1 MSSGGDRNIAGESA
15 GLMSSTASHWPRGSA
30 TLAALVIAS
39 IGLLIVF
46 APARQT
52 AEARPGLA
60 LTATLPDQVPPG
72 VVLRVGDPVTR
83 WVFEHNGWDKK
94 LPFRIEWAEIT
105 GGPDVTE
112 AFHAGVLDVGFGAS
126 VPPIHAVWM
135 GIPVRIVA
143 FREYA
148 DRARRQAYVLGIA
161 PKAKIR
167 TLSDLRGKRI
177 AFSPS
182 QVQAQIVIQTLK
194 AAGIPRDAV
203 TLVELPSSIGG
214 DVYTNALASGAIDV
228 APIRADLVAQRYVR
242 DHGARGAHV
251 LKHPS
256 FRDDGA
262 NVYVPETAL
271 ADPGKAAAL
280 RVFVHYWGLAQAW
293 INAHPEELA
302 RGYYAEK
309 RGLPIADARVMAA
322 YTANVSVPRN
332 WAGAIAYEQ
341 AAIDTL
347 GPETRRP
354 RLDAATLFDRRFET
368 IAGEA
373 AASAEGH
380 RQ

>member
-1 MSSGGDRNIAGESA
+1 MP
-15 GLMSSTASHWPRGSA
+15 TAASRWPKGSA
-30 TLAALVIAS
+30 ALATVVAGSIAALVA
-39 IGLLIVF
+39 F
-46 APARQT
+46 APVRHT
-52 AEARPGLA
+52 AEAKAGLP
-60 LTATLPDQVPPG
+60 LTAALPEQVPPG

-126 VPPIHAVWM
+126 VPPIHAVWT
-135 GIPVRIVA
+135 GIPVRIIA

-148 DRARRQAYVLGIA
+148 DRASRQAYVLGIS
-161 PKAKIR
+161 PKSKIR
-167 TLSDLRGKRI
+167 TLQDLRGKRI

-182 QVQAQIVIQTLK
+182 QVQAQIVIETLK
-194 AAGIPRDAV
+194 AVGIARDQV

-214 DVYTNALASGAIDV
+214 DVYTNALVSGAVDA

-242 DHGARGAHV
+242 DYGASGARV
-251 LKHPS
+251 IKHPP
-256 FRDDGA
+256 FRDDGG

-280 RVFVHYWGLAQAW
+280 RIFAHYWGLGQAW

-302 RGYYAEK
+302 RGYYAGK
-309 RGLPIADARVMAA
+309 RGLPIADARVLAA
-322 YTANVSVPRN
+322 YIANVSVPRN
-332 WAGAIAYEQ
+332 WAGAIEYEQ
-341 AAIDTL
+341 SAIDTL
-347 GPETRRP
+347 GPETKRP

-368 IAGEA
+368 IAGDA
-373 AASAEGH
+373 AASAKGS
-380 RQ
+380 RS

>member
-1 MSSGGDRNIAGESA
+1 MPAA
-15 GLMSSTASHWPRGSA
+15 ASRWPKGSA
-30 TLAALVIAS
+30 ALATVVAAS
-39 IGLLIVF
+39 IGALIAF
-46 APARQT
+46 APARHA
-52 AEARPGLA
+52 AEARPALA
-60 LTATLPDQVPPG
+60 LTATLPETVPPG

-135 GIPVRIVA
+135 GIPVRIIA

-161 PKAKIR
+161 PKANIR
-167 TLSDLRGKRI
+167 TLADLRGKRI

-182 QVQAQIVIQTLK
+182 QVQAQIVIETLK
-194 AAGIPRDAV
+194 AAGIPRDQV

-214 DVYTNALASGAIDV
+214 DVYTNALASGAVDA
-228 APIRADLVAQRYVR
+228 APIRADLVAQRYLR
-242 DHGARGAHV
+242 DYGARGARV
-251 LKHPS
+251 LKHPP
-256 FRDDGA
+256 FRDDGG

-280 RVFVHYWGLAQAW
+280 RVFAHYWGLGQAW

-302 RGYYAEK
+302 RGYYAGK
-309 RGLPIADARVMAA
+309 RGLPLADARVLAA
-322 YTANVSVPRN
+322 YISNVSVPRD

-347 GPETRRP
+347 GPETKHP
-354 RLDAATLFDRRFET
+354 RLDAATLFDRRFES
-368 IAGEA
+368 IAGDA
-373 AASAEGH
+373 AASAE
-380 RQ
+380 RPR